1 MQHYSESI
9 CSHQLWLQDTGFIH
23 LRQQHEALRSPPAM
37 HKAEGCLWTTPS
49 SLQADAEELERQE
62 AKAPGHL
69 IVSFPSRL
77 NGKSC
82 FTKDEMRGFPFSR
95 VQVHPFNKHS
105 LTCSTSCPESKEMRL
120 HVGFSRGAHTTT
132 SSASTAAASAATA
145 HEASETQA
153 CSGELHPRRTHV
165 QPQPPLL
172 QPVPSL
178 SLHLSNG
185 RLATAGHRKASIML
199 RHQATSL

>member
-1 MQHYSESI
+1 MQ
-9 CSHQLWLQDTGFIH
+9 
-23 LRQQHEALRSPPAM
+23 
-37 HKAEGCLWTTPS
+37 
-49 SLQADAEELERQE
+49 EELERQE

-132 SSASTAAASAATA
+132 SSASTAAASAAKA
-145 HEASETQA
+145 HQA
-153 CSGELHPRRTHV
+153 CIMRDRGLQGESRFLAHPMSTAVCCPRTHEMSSNINSGRSMRDAWRTS
-165 QPQPPLL
+165 PP
-172 QPVPSL
+172 S
-178 SLHLSNG
+178 SEG
-185 RLATAGHRKASIML
+185 A
-199 RHQATSL
+199 